1 MFRTTA
7 FTQEAIPATVVD
19 SGAESDPRFKT
30 LQRTMRQHQY
40 QPDAL
45 IEVLHK
51 AQEVYGYLDKS
62 VLRAVSRELQLPA
75 SHVYGVAT
83 FYSFFSHEPPGEHKA
98 EVCMGTTCYMK
109 GGGKLLKA
117 LERETGIGAGET
129 TADGKLSLLS
139 VRCPG
144 TCGGAPVVVLDGELY
159 AEADVDSVVGHVR
172 AWME

>member
-1 MFRTTA
+1 MFRSTA
-7 FTQEAIPATVVD
+7 FTQEAIPGTAPEV
-19 SGAESDPRFKT
+19 SAESDVRFKT

-51 AQEVYGYLDKS
+51 AQEVYGYLDKG
-62 VLRAVSRELQLPA
+62 VLRAISRELQLPA

-83 FYSFFSHEPPGEHKA
+83 FYSFFSHEPPAEHKA

-109 GGGKLLKA
+109 GGGALLRA
-117 LERETGIGAGET
+117 LERETGIGAGKT
-129 TADGKLSLLS
+129 TADGKMSLLT

-144 TCGGAPVVVLDGELY
+144 TCGGAPVVILDGDAH
-159 AEADVDSVVGHVR
+159 AEADVESVVGHVR
-172 AWME
+172 TWLV